1 MVALDAKASEVKAVV
16 HFNVKGEA
24 NGTVRLD
31 LPAGWKSQPASAPF
45 ATMQDG
51 EDRTLAFT
59 VTPANLGE
67 KSYSITAV
75 AEYRGRDYRE
85 GHLITGYPN
94 LRPYFLYA
102 PATYKTSGVNVK
114 VAPGLKIGYV
124 IGSGDEV
131 PDSLIHLGIKV
142 DFLAAADL
150 ANGDLSRFDTIPLS
164 IRAGRSG
171 CGSGTP
177 TTRRCWKRRNRP
189 DIARSFQMP
198 LYPWT
203 SIVAFGGWLYI
214 LVASGISYILA
225 DCALLV
231 FGIAAY

>member
-1 MVALDAKASEVKAVV
+1 MTKLSRAASTTALVTCRDELISRIRSIGTVLEPLVVAPAIGIQIAPRNGVVALDAKAFEVKAVV
-16 HFNVKGEA
+16 HSNVKGEA

-59 VTPANLGE
+59 VTPASLGE

-85 GHLITGYPN
+85 GYQITGYPN

-131 PDSLIHLGIKV
+131 PDSLIHLGIK
-142 DFLAAADL
+142 
-150 ANGDLSRFDTIPLS
+150 
-164 IRAGRSG
+164 
-171 CGSGTP
+171 P
-177 TTRRCWKRRNRP
+177 T
-189 DIARSFQMP
+189 F
-198 LYPWT
+198 
-203 SIVAFGGWLYI
+203 
-214 LVASGISYILA
+214 
-225 DCALLV
+225 
-231 FGIAAY
+231 

>member
-1 MVALDAKASEVKAVV
+1 VKRVTGSGTVLEPLLVVPAIGIQIAPRNGVVALDAKASEVKAVV
-16 HFNVKGEA
+16 HSNVKGEA

-59 VTPANLGE
+59 VTPASLGE

-85 GHLITGYPN
+85 AYQITGYPN

-114 VAPGLKIGYV
+114 VALGLKIGYV

-131 PDSLIHLGIKV
+131 PDSLIHLGIKPT
-142 DFLAAADL
+142 LPTATCRASTP
-150 ANGDLSRFDTIPLS
+150 SR
-164 IRAGRSG
+164 
-171 CGSGTP
+171 
-177 TTRRCWKRRNRP
+177 
-189 DIARSFQMP
+189 
-198 LYPWT
+198 
-203 SIVAFGGWLYI
+203 
-214 LVASGISYILA
+214 
-225 DCALLV
+225 
-231 FGIAAY
+231 